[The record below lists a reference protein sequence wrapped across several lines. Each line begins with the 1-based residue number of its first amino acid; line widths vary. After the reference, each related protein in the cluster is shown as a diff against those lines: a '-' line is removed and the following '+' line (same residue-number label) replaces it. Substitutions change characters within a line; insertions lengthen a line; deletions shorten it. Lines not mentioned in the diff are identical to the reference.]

1 MEISSIHPKAIE
13 ALLQDAIVRDLATAR
28 RAALLKI
35 LIDERYLTRQ
45 QLITRV
51 EAVLGR
57 GCFGAFAWE
66 DVFYRDI
73 RVVKRALL
81 AAGNRLCYSRSRKK
95 PGYYLDGQPALS
107 TELADII
114 RHSVAEADPA
124 QLHIFRQM
132 TPAQRFQLGCSVT
145 DAARNAVAYRTQQR
159 VLFPEETNPQMH
171 LS

>member
-13 ALLQDAIVRDLATAR
+13 TLLQDAIVRDPATAR

-51 EAVLGR
+51 EGVLER
-57 GCFGAFAWE
+57 GCFGVSAWE

-81 AAGNRLCYSRSRKK
+81 AAGNRLCYSRSRQQ
-95 PGYYLDGQPALS
+95 PGYYLDGQPSVS

-114 RHSVAEADPA
+114 RHSVEEADPA
-124 QLHIFRQM
+124 QFDIFQLM
-132 TPAQRFQLGCSVT
+132 TPAQRFYLGCSVT
-145 DAARNAVAYRTQQR
+145 DAARNAVAYRTLER
-159 VLFPEETNPQMH
+159 GLNNTRNKY
-171 LS
+171 L